1 MHERGRRPAGRCR
14 IGVMSEARVAFYGDS
29 YTLGVGATD
38 PAHRWSSIVCAER
51 GWREFNPSINGLG
64 FVRNRHNFGD
74 GDLPSQIV
82 ASEPDIVF
90 VTMGLNDNFGFATDA
105 DRIRVQIST
114 DLEYL
119 RLALPMPRFIVVE
132 PFWYTDDR
140 PDSLSVITG
149 WVKAAAEFID
159 AEYIVGASHW
169 LEHHPEWMAADGLHP
184 NDAGYDRMARQM
196 DLALAGLRLPARSG
210 GTQAE
215 SIN

>member
-1 MHERGRRPAGRCR
+1 MN
-14 IGVMSEARVAFYGDS
+14 EARVAFYGDS
-29 YTLGVGATD
+29 YTLGVGATS
-38 PAHRWSSIVCAER
+38 PAMRWSTIVCAER

-64 FVRNRHNFGD
+64 FVRNRRNFGD

-82 ASEPDIVF
+82 ASSPDIVF

-105 DRIRVQIST
+105 DRIRVQVST

-119 RLALPMPRFIVVE
+119 RLALPMARFIVVE

-149 WVKAAAEFID
+149 WIKAVAEFID
-159 AEYIVGASHW
+159 ADYVVGASHW

-184 NDAGYDRMARQM
+184 NDEGYARMAEQM
-196 DLALAGLRLPARSG
+196 DAALATLRLPAHV
-210 GTQAE
+210 
-215 SIN
+215 

>member
-1 MHERGRRPAGRCR
+1 MN
-14 IGVMSEARVAFYGDS
+14 EARVAFYGDS
-29 YTLGVGATD
+29 YTLGVGATS
-38 PAHRWSSIVCAER
+38 PAKRWSTIVCAER

-64 FVRNRHNFGD
+64 FVRNRRNFGD

-82 ASEPDIVF
+82 ASNPDIVF

-105 DRIRVQIST
+105 ASLRVQIPT

-119 RLALPMPRFIVVE
+119 RLALPIARFIVVE

-149 WVKAAAEFID
+149 WIKAAAEFID
-159 AEYIVGASHW
+159 ADYVVGASHW

-184 NDAGYDRMARQM
+184 NDDGYAHMADEM
-196 DLALAGLRLPARSG
+196 DAALAAIRLPAQAA
-210 GTQAE
+210 GTQARGTQSE

>member
-1 MHERGRRPAGRCR
+1 
-14 IGVMSEARVAFYGDS
+14 MSEARVAFYGDS
-29 YTLGVGATD
+29 YTLGIGASSV
-38 PAHRWSSIVCAER
+38 AHRWSTIVCAAR

-64 FVRNRHNFGD
+64 FVRNRRNFGD
-74 GDLPSQIV
+74 GDLPSQIIL
-82 ASEPDIVF
+82 SNPDIVF
-90 VTMGLNDNFGFATDA
+90 ITMGLNDNFGFSTDA

-119 RLALPMPRFIVVE
+119 RLALPMARFIVVE

-159 AEYIVGASHW
+159 ADYVVGASHW
-169 LEHHPEWMAADGLHP
+169 LEHHPEWMAEDGLHP
-184 NDAGYDRMARQM
+184 NDHGYAAMATRMDA
-196 DLALAGLRLPARSG
+196 ALVALRLPGRPADTQAR

>member
-1 MHERGRRPAGRCR
+1 M
-14 IGVMSEARVAFYGDS
+14 VQARVAFYGDS
-29 YTLGVGATD
+29 YTLGVGATSV
-38 PAHRWSSIVCAER
+38 ARRWSTIICAER
-51 GWREFNPSINGLG
+51 DWREFNPSINGLG
-64 FVRNRHNFGD
+64 FVRNRRNFGD
-74 GDLPSQIV
+74 GDLPSQII
-82 ASEPDIVF
+82 ANSPDIVF
-90 VTMGLNDNFGFATDA
+90 VTLGLNDNFGFAEEA

-119 RLALPMPRFIVVE
+119 RLALPMARFIVVE

-140 PDSLSVITG
+140 PDSLSIITG

-159 AEYIVGASHW
+159 ADYVVGASHW

-184 NDAGYDRMARQM
+184 NDAGYVHLADEM
-196 DLALAGLRLPARSG
+196 DTALSLLRLPAQSR

>member
-1 MHERGRRPAGRCR
+1 
-14 IGVMSEARVAFYGDS
+14 MSESRVAFYGDS
-29 YTLGVGATD
+29 YTLGIGASGIVR
-38 PAHRWSSIVCAER
+38 RWSTIICAER

-64 FVRNRHNFGD
+64 FVRNRRNFGD
-74 GDLPSQIV
+74 GDLPSQII
-82 ASEPDIVF
+82 ASNPDIVF
-90 VTMGLNDNFGFATDA
+90 ITMGLNDNFGFATDA

-119 RLALPMPRFIVVE
+119 RLALPLARFIVVE

-149 WVKAAAEFID
+149 WVKAAAE
-159 AEYIVGASHW
+159 YIAADYVVGASHW
-169 LEHHPEWMAADGLHP
+169 LEHHPEWMAEDGLHP
-184 NDAGYDRMARQM
+184 NDDGYAHVAERM
-196 DLALAGLRLPARSG
+196 DVALTAIGLPALPAGTQAR

>member
-1 MHERGRRPAGRCR
+1 MD
-14 IGVMSEARVAFYGDS
+14 EARVAFYGDS
-29 YTLGVGATD
+29 YTLGVGATN
-38 PAHRWSSIVCAER
+38 PAKRWSTIVCAER

-64 FVRNRHNFGD
+64 FVRNRRNFGD

-82 ASEPDIVF
+82 ASNPDIVF
-90 VTMGLNDNFGFATDA
+90 VTMGLNDNFAFPSDSE
-105 DRIRVQIST
+105 RIRVQIST

-119 RLALPMPRFIVVE
+119 RLALPMVRFIVVE

-159 AEYIVGASHW
+159 ADYVIGASHW
-169 LEHHPEWMAADGLHP
+169 LEHHPEWMAADALHP
-184 NDAGYDRMARQM
+184 NDDGYAHMADEM
-196 DLALAGLRLPARSG
+196 DVALAAVRLPAQSR